1 MVRPTRVRRLR
12 IRRAAH
18 ASVLVVGIMLAGSA
32 LSFAW
37 HKDVTLVVGGTPEAI
52 RTTSSNVE
60 GLLRSQGVPLS
71 VGLQV
76 VPPPGTALADGMTVV
91 VSPPPGMPADAF
103 RAAVGPQG
111 VGVWVVEQPGAAP
124 FGKTVPAPGQA
135 TANAAGVGP
144 SVVSVR
150 AVVSGKVH
158 DVSTNAGTVG
168 ALLSAMGIQP
178 DADDR
183 VAPPPSTPLLPGS
196 LVRFDS
202 REVFSRRWIESIP
215 FAFHTRYSSR
225 LAPGAASVVRHGAPG
240 IAQQV
245 VRVTVVNGVITSR
258 VVLSRSVLR
267 APITEE
273 VLAAPMA
280 MSDGT
285 LAEPSTGATT
295 QRGLATW
302 YDPPWSGLT
311 AAHPWLPFGT
321 RVTVTDLETGRS
333 VTVVIDDRGP
343 FAPGRVIDLS
353 PEAFARL
360 QPLGHGVLDV
370 SLSW

>member
-18 ASVLVVGIMLAGSA
+18 AAVLVAGITLAGTA

-37 HKDVTLVVGGTPEAI
+37 HKNVTLIVGGTPESI
-52 RTTSSNVE
+52 RTTSTNVAE
-60 GLLRSQGVPLS
+60 LLRSQGVPMS

-91 VSPPPGMPADAF
+91 VGPPPGMPADAF

-111 VGVWVVEQPGAAP
+111 VGVWVVEQPGADP

-168 ALLSAMGIQP
+168 ALLSAMGIKP

-183 VAPPPSTPLLPGS
+183 VAPSPSTPLLPGS
-196 LVRFDS
+196 SVRFDS
-202 REVFSRRWIESIP
+202 REVFGQRRIEAIP
-215 FAFHTRYSSR
+215 FAVHTRYSSA
-225 LAPGAASVVRHGAPG
+225 LSPGTASITRAGAPG
-240 IAQQV
+240 LAQDI
-245 VRVTVVNGVITSR
+245 VRVTVVNGVIVSR
-258 VVLSRSVLR
+258 RVLSRTVLR
-267 APITEE
+267 APTPEQ
-273 VLAAPMA
+273 VLSAPLP

-285 LAEPSTGATT
+285 LAEPGTGARW
-295 QRGLATW
+295 QQGEATW
-302 YDPPWSGLT
+302 YDPPWAGLT

-321 RVTVTDLETGRS
+321 LVTVTDLASGRS

-343 FAPGRVIDLS
+343 FSPGRVIDLS
-353 PEAFARL
+353 PEAFSAL
-360 QPLGHGVLDV
+360 SPLGHGVLHV
-370 SLSW
+370 ALSW